1 MIHSLYLAD
10 FYSRLASYLK
20 RSADNLPDLKA
31 ALEDKSKQSAQTAKK
46 YLQQCRDLV
55 NRGTHYTPANEY
67 CVKGTVGNF
76 KEMTEWKQY
85 YPLEKSKADL
95 SDAATL
101 ALKKKIL
108 VGGDTEDSYLK
119 LSKIYFKSN
128 HYLHAIGAAQ
138 LGLVQYPNNK
148 SFKTVLGCSLTKIG
162 FMEEGYFHLKNSGET
177 CASL

>member
-1 MIHSLYLAD
+1 LGELLPSKIKLHGERTVNLITGKID
-10 FYSRLASYLK
+10 SRWFI
-20 RSADNLPDLKA
+20 
-31 ALEDKSKQSAQTAKK
+31 
-46 YLQQCRDLV
+46 
-55 NRGTHYTPANEY
+55 EY
-67 CVKGTVGNF
+67 EGI
-76 KEMTEWKQY
+76 
-85 YPLEKSKADL
+85 AH
-95 SDAATL
+95 
-101 ALKKKIL
+101 I
-108 VGGDTEDSYLK
+108 GGDTEDSYLK